1 MNEGCLFFG
10 RDNKSSLHGVNY
22 NLHTKTQYSSSQFN
36 QPHLNRFTVNDSD
49 DDISSLLDEL
59 SSFAMPAQNTQK
71 AIQDTTPL
79 KPEDLQQYFLD
90 KTKALVE
97 AGLGAVQDLT
107 PSVVS
112 GSDSREIE
120 ALSKL
125 MTSTAQALEAL
136 QRTALID
143 KKADRDEKLEKI
155 RQDGRKEVAMLT
167 QGPKEITNNNIL
179 VASREEIMKKLFSK
193 ENEEDLKVINK

>member
-1 MNEGCLFFG
+1 M
-10 RDNKSSLHGVNY
+10 
-22 NLHTKTQYSSSQFN
+22 
-36 QPHLNRFTVNDSD
+36 NDSD

-59 SSFAMPAQNTQK
+59 SSFAMPSHNAQK

-79 KPEDLQQYFLD
+79 KEEDLQQYFLN

-107 PSVVS
+107 PSVVA

-136 QRTALID
+136 QKTALID
-143 KKADRDEKLEKI
+143 KKADRDEKLEGI
-155 RQDGRKEVAMLT
+155 RQQGRKEVALLS
-167 QGPKEITNNNIL
+167 QGPKEVTNNNIL
-179 VASREEIMKKLFSK
+179 VASREEIMKKLFSE
-193 ENEEDLKVINK
+193 ENREVLKIRDK

>member
-1 MNEGCLFFG
+1 M
-10 RDNKSSLHGVNY
+10 
-22 NLHTKTQYSSSQFN
+22 
-36 QPHLNRFTVNDSD
+36 NDSD

-59 SSFAMPAQNTQK
+59 SSFSMPAANTQK
-71 AIQDTTPL
+71 AVKDTTPL

-107 PSVVS
+107 PSVVG

-155 RQDGRKEVAMLT
+155 RQDGRKEVALMN
-167 QGPKEITNNNIL
+167 QGPQHVTNNNIL
-179 VASREEIMKKLFSK
+179 IASREEIMKKLFSK
-193 ENEEDLKVINK
+193 ENDEDLKVLNK

>member
-1 MNEGCLFFG
+1 
-10 RDNKSSLHGVNY
+10 VN
-22 NLHTKTQYSSSQFN
+22 N
-36 QPHLNRFTVNDSD
+36 SD

-59 SSFAMPAQNTQK
+59 SSFAMPALNSQK
-71 AIQDTTPL
+71 ATQDTSPL
-79 KPEDLQQYFLD
+79 KEEDLQQYFLN

-107 PSVVS
+107 PSVVA

-143 KKADRDEKLEKI
+143 KKADRDEKLEKLKH
-155 RQDGRKEVAMLT
+155 QGRKEVATLT
-167 QGPKEITNNNIL
+167 QGPQQITNNNIL
-179 VASREEIMKKLFSK
+179 VASREEIMKKLFGQNS
-193 ENEEDLKVINK
+193 EDILTIPNK

>member
-1 MNEGCLFFG
+1 M
-10 RDNKSSLHGVNY
+10 
-22 NLHTKTQYSSSQFN
+22 
-36 QPHLNRFTVNDSD
+36 NDSD

-59 SSFAMPAQNTQK
+59 SSFSMPAANTQK
-71 AIQDTTPL
+71 AVKDTTPL

-143 KKADRDEKLEKI
+143 KKADRDQELENIKL
-155 RQDGRKEVAMLT
+155 QGRKELATLT
-167 QGPKEITNNNIL
+167 QGPKTVTNNNIL
-179 VASREEIMKKLFSK
+179 VASREEIMKKLFNSEK
-193 ENEEDLKVINK
+193 EEVLKITDK

>member
-1 MNEGCLFFG
+1 MSNT
-10 RDNKSSLHGVNY
+10 DN
-22 NLHTKTQYSSSQFN
+22 
-36 QPHLNRFTVNDSD
+36 
-49 DDISSLLDEL
+49 DISSLLDEL
-59 SSFAMPAQNTQK
+59 GSFTPPTPNVQK
-71 AIQDTTPL
+71 AVQDTTPL
-79 KPEDLQQYFLD
+79 NDEDVQQYFLN

-107 PSVVS
+107 PSVIA

-143 KKADRDEKLEKI
+143 KKADRDERLEKVKLEGK
-155 RQDGRKEVAMLT
+155 
-167 QGPKEITNNNIL
+167 KEIALLVKGPQQVTTNNIL
-179 VASREEIMKKLFSK
+179 VASREEIMKKLFSEPSAPTSCIETETTNIK
-193 ENEEDLKVINK
+193 

>member
-1 MNEGCLFFG
+1 MN
-10 RDNKSSLHGVNY
+10 N
-22 NLHTKTQYSSSQFN
+22 
-36 QPHLNRFTVNDSD
+36 SD

-59 SSFAMPAQNTQK
+59 SSFAMPALNSQK
-71 AIQDTTPL
+71 ATQDTSPL
-79 KPEDLQQYFLD
+79 KEEDLQQYFLN

-107 PSVVS
+107 PSVVA

-143 KKADRDEKLEKI
+143 KKADRDEKLEKLKH
-155 RQDGRKEVAMLT
+155 QGRKEVATLT
-167 QGPKEITNNNIL
+167 QGPQQITNNNIL
-179 VASREEIMKKLFSK
+179 VASREEIMKKLFGQNS
-193 ENEEDLKVINK
+193 EDILTIPNK

>member
-1 MNEGCLFFG
+1 MN
-10 RDNKSSLHGVNY
+10 N
-22 NLHTKTQYSSSQFN
+22 
-36 QPHLNRFTVNDSD
+36 SD

-59 SSFAMPAQNTQK
+59 STFAMPSPNSQK
-71 AIQDTTPL
+71 AAQDVSPL
-79 KPEDLQQYFLD
+79 REEDLQQYFLN

-107 PSVVS
+107 PSVVA

-155 RQDGRKEVAMLT
+155 RQDGRKEVALMS
-167 QGPKEITNNNIL
+167 QGPQHVTNNNIL
-179 VASREEIMKKLFSK
+179 VASREEIMKKLFNK
-193 ENEEDLKVINK
+193 ENDEDLKVVNK

>member
-1 MNEGCLFFG
+1 M
-10 RDNKSSLHGVNY
+10 K
-22 NLHTKTQYSSSQFN
+22 
-36 QPHLNRFTVNDSD
+36 DSD

-59 SSFAMPAQNTQK
+59 GSFTPPAPNTQK
-71 AIQDTTPL
+71 AAQDTTPL
-79 KPEDLQQYFLD
+79 KDEDVQQYFLN

-107 PSVVS
+107 PSVVA

-143 KKADRDEKLEKI
+143 KKADRDEKLERI

-167 QGPKEITNNNIL
+167 QGPQHVTNNNIL
-179 VASREEIMKKLFSK
+179 VASREEIMKKLFG
-193 ENEEDLKVINK
+193 EEKGEVLRIADK